1 MIFAVV
7 IALVLLLCF
16 AVVFTIAKDRGPAP
30 DDVAVSYE
38 MAWDRFDFD
47 VLWTL
52 SGAELRD
59 GLDRH
64 KFVDVKRAAYAN
76 QRALSELGADV
87 SIEDSAIRGEAA
99 VVTTRI
105 ELRDGTVVRNHVQL
119 ARRTG
124 RWQVV
129 AYQLAAESDPSPRAT
144 E

>member
-7 IALVLLLCF
+7 ITLVVLLCF
-16 AVVFTIAKDRGPAP
+16 AVVIAIAKDRGPGP

-52 SGAELRD
+52 SGVELRD
-59 GLDRH
+59 GLDRRD
-64 KFVDVKRAAYAN
+64 FVTAKRAAYAN

-87 SIEDSAIRGEAA
+87 TIEDSAARGDAA
-99 VVTTRI
+99 VVTTCVA
-105 ELRDGTVVRNHVQL
+105 LRDGSAVRNEVQL

-129 AYQLAAESDPSPRAT
+129 AYQLATESDPSRHPT

>member
-1 MIFAVV
+1 M
-7 IALVLLLCF
+7 LLLCL
-16 AVVFTIAKDRGPAP
+16 AVVVAIAKDRGPVP

-52 SGAELRD
+52 SGSELRD

-64 KFVDVKRAAYAN
+64 EFVDAKRAAYAN

-87 SIEDSAIRGEAA
+87 TIEDSAVRGDEAM
-99 VVTTRI
+99 VTTCVA
-105 ELRDGTVVRNHVQL
+105 LRDGSAVHNHVQL

-129 AYQLAAESDPSPRAT
+129 GYQLAADDDPAHRTP

>member
-7 IALVLLLCF
+7 IALLLLLCF
-16 AVVFTIAKDRGPAP
+16 AVIFAIAKDRGPNP

-52 SGAELRD
+52 SGGELRD

-64 KFVDVKRAAYAN
+64 EFVEAKRAAYAN

-87 SIEDSAIRGEAA
+87 TVDDSAIRGDEA
-99 VVTTRI
+99 VVATCV
-105 ELRDGTVVRNHVQL
+105 ELRDGTVVHNHVQL

-129 AYQLAAESDPSPRAT
+129 AYQLAAESDASPRAQ

>member
-7 IALVLLLCF
+7 IALILLLCF
-16 AVVFTIAKDRGPAP
+16 AVVFTIAKDRGPTP

-47 VLWTL
+47 VLWSL
-52 SGAELRD
+52 SGGELRD

-64 KFVDVKRAAYAN
+64 EFVDAKRAAYAN

-87 SIEDSAIRGEAA
+87 TIEDSAIRGDEA
-99 VVTTRI
+99 VVTTGVA
-105 ELRDGTVVRNHVQL
+105 LRDGTVVHNHVQL
-119 ARRTG
+119 VRRTG

-129 AYQLAAESDPSPRAT
+129 AYQLAAEGDSSRRAA

>member
-7 IALVLLLCF
+7 ITLVILLCF
-16 AVVFTIAKDRGPAP
+16 AVVAAIAKDRGPTP

-47 VLWTL
+47 VLWSL
-52 SGAELRD
+52 SGSELRD

-64 KFVDVKRAAYAN
+64 EFVAAKRAAYTN

-87 SIEDSAIRGEAA
+87 TIEDSAVRGDAA
-99 VVTTRI
+99 RVTTCVV
-105 ELRDGTVVRNHVQL
+105 LRDGTAVHNTVQL

-129 AYQLAAESDPSPRAT
+129 AYQLAADGDPAHHTP

>member
-7 IALVLLLCF
+7 IALVILLCF
-16 AVVFTIAKDRGPAP
+16 AVVFAIAKDRGPGP
-30 DDVAVSYE
+30 VEVAVAYE

-47 VLWTL
+47 VLWSL

-59 GLDRH
+59 GLDRRD
-64 KFVDVKRAAYAN
+64 FVATKRAAYAN
-76 QRALSELGADV
+76 QRSLSELGADV
-87 SIEDSAIRGEAA
+87 TIEDSATRGEAA
-99 VVTTRI
+99 VVATCVA
-105 ELRDGTVVRNHVQL
+105 LRDGTAVRNHVQL

-129 AYQLAAESDPSPRAT
+129 AYQLATESDSSRHAT

>member
-1 MIFAVV
+1 MIFAVA
-7 IALVLLLCF
+7 ITLVLLLCF
-16 AVVFTIAKDRGPAP
+16 ALVVAVAKDRGPGP

-52 SGAELRD
+52 SGVELRD
-59 GLDRH
+59 GLERRA
-64 KFVDVKRAAYAN
+64 FVAAKRAAYAN
-76 QRALSELGADV
+76 RRALSELGADV
-87 SIEDSAIRGEAA
+87 TIEDSAARGDEA
-99 VVTTRI
+99 VVATCVA
-105 ELRDGTVVRNHVQL
+105 LRDGTAVHNRVQL

-129 AYQLAAESDPSPRAT
+129 AYQLATESDPSRGPT

>member
-16 AVVFTIAKDRGPAP
+16 AVVFAIAKDRGPTP

-59 GLDRH
+59 GLDRRE
-64 KFVDVKRAAYAN
+64 FVDVKRAAYAN
-76 QRALSELGADV
+76 QRTLSELGADV
-87 SIEDSAIRGEAA
+87 TIDDSAIRGDEA
-99 VVTTRI
+99 VVTTCI
-105 ELRDGTVVRNHVQL
+105 ALRDGTVVHNHVEL

-124 RWQVV
+124 RWEVV
-129 AYQLAAESDPSPRAT
+129 AYRLAGEGDPSRQAAE
-144 E
+144 

>member
-7 IALVLLLCF
+7 ITLVLLLCL
-16 AVVFTIAKDRGPAP
+16 AVVIAIAKDRGPGP
-30 DDVAVSYE
+30 EDVAVSYE

-52 SGAELRD
+52 SGTELRD

-64 KFVDVKRAAYAN
+64 EFVEVKQAAYAN

-87 SIEDSAIRGEAA
+87 TIEESATSRDDA
-99 VVTTRI
+99 VVATCVA
-105 ELRDGTVVRNHVQL
+105 LRDGTEVHNHLQL
-119 ARRTG
+119 ARRSG

-129 AYQLAAESDPSPRAT
+129 AYQLAADDEASRHAT

>member
-7 IALVLLLCF
+7 IVLVVLLCF
-16 AVVFTIAKDRGPAP
+16 VVVFAIAKDRGPTP
-30 DDVAVSYE
+30 EDVAVSYE

-52 SGAELRD
+52 SGSELRD

-64 KFVDVKRAAYAN
+64 EFVDVKRAAYAN

-87 SIEDSAIRGEAA
+87 TIEDSAVRGDEAM
-99 VVTTRI
+99 VTTCVA
-105 ELRDGTVVRNHVQL
+105 LRDGTAVHNNVQL
-119 ARRTG
+119 ARRTR

-129 AYQLAAESDPSPRAT
+129 AYRLAADADPAHRTP